1 MSLVHSSEVILISIA
16 QINEKAG
23 VPGTNLA
30 ERARE
35 IESWVEDRFLDPRGI
50 VYTYLDAKT
59 GTLVTDETFAPG
71 QTPIHLPGTEA
82 HTPAEWHNYEN
93 CGMTTA
99 AYMQGLL
106 FRYAVEKDPAA
117 LARARRCFEA
127 LKYVY
132 DMGKQLEEGF
142 FPKIYG
148 NRFSEQTSTDQ
159 VLYVMLALD
168 HFHQYASQSEKPLID
183 RMIANLIRFWMKR
196 QYRYKYFW
204 HQDMLWPLGR
214 FTSLLLMAYRHGGG
228 EEFKTEY
235 DRLLAM
241 GVNDAPLEARL
252 APKLRGEREPLPYE
266 IKHNAW
272 LIGELQGAVSME
284 IMELDYMLRNDPS
297 NKQAGV
303 WKQSIKQIWDE
314 GTLALAP
321 DGTMY
326 VHVLVDMKTGKP
338 RRPDPERFRESNG
351 PDDWIGFQYVTGGR
365 GGDSPFVGRS
375 AVQADVHL
383 HDPEIRNVA
392 RLIIASLDKE
402 MLKTYHD
409 PDRYLPELRHR
420 TELYSGDGVAN
431 WLWAYWQ
438 GRVQGI
444 FAASE

>member
-1 MSLVHSSEVILISIA
+1 MRSA
-16 QINEKAG
+16 GQIDGNTVAS
-23 VPGTNLA
+23 GTRLA

-35 IESWVEDRFLDPRGI
+35 IESWVEASFLDPKGI
-50 VYTYLDAKT
+50 VYTYLDART
-59 GTLVTDETFAPG
+59 GGPVTDDTFAPG
-71 QTPIHLPGTEA
+71 QIPIHLPGTEA
-82 HTPAEWHNYEN
+82 HTAAEWHTYEN

-106 FRYAVEKDPAA
+106 FRYAVERDPVAME
-117 LARARRCFEA
+117 RARRCFDA

-168 HFHQYASQSEKPLID
+168 RFHQYANEREKPLID
-183 RMIANLIRFWMKR
+183 RMIVHLIRFWMKR

-228 EEFKTEY
+228 EEFKNEY
-235 DRLLAM
+235 ERLLAT
-241 GVNDAPLEARL
+241 GVNDRPLESRL
-252 APKLRGEREPLPYE
+252 APKLRGEVPPTRYE
-266 IKHNAW
+266 IKHDAW
-272 LIGELQGAVSME
+272 LIGEMQGAVSME
-284 IMELDYMLRNDPS
+284 VMELDYMLRSDPS
-297 NKQAGV
+297 NGRAGL
-303 WKQSIKQIWDE
+303 WKKSMREIWDE
-314 GTLALAP
+314 GSLALAP

-338 RRPDPERFRESNG
+338 RRPEPERFRESNG
-351 PDDWIGFQYVTGGR
+351 PHDWIGFQYVTGGR
-365 GGDSPFVGRS
+365 GGDSAFVGRS
-375 AVQADVHL
+375 AVQADLHL
-383 HDPEIRNVA
+383 HDSGIRDVA
-392 RLIIASLDKE
+392 RLIIGSLDKE

-444 FAASE
+444 FTPSDERH